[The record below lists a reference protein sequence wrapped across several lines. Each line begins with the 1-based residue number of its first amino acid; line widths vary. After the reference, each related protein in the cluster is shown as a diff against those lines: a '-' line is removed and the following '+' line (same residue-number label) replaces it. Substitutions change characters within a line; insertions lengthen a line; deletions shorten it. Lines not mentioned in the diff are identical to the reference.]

1 MSKFKPDRSEQS
13 LLFGY
18 NIDEFLPETHLS
30 RVVEEIVNNIDTNK
44 IEDKYS
50 YLGQKS
56 YEPKTLIKVLFYGY
70 TKGVFSSRKLMMSC
84 RESLPFMYL
93 ARLYKPD
100 FRTISDFRKDNI
112 KELEKYFVEVLK
124 YCNEIVLLKVGVIS
138 IDGSNFRATAL
149 SKRTNDISGYEKW
162 EARLYLEINKLT
174 EQAEKTDK
182 EENNKLSKEQENI
195 DIPKE
200 IKKRKDLIT
209 KIKKAKTELIAIKK
223 NVENDKKKR
232 KEPKINLTDKDAK
245 FQKERVGV
253 IRANYNAQI
262 STNKEQ
268 LIIAADITTNAA
280 DRNELVPMIE
290 QSEENTKEKITEI
303 RADSGYA
310 SYDNY
315 EELEEREIDGY
326 IPDQEY
332 RRLKRLR
339 LKGKIDMYDK
349 SNFKYNAEKNIYK
362 CPHGKELLFK
372 RRRNDNSQ
380 KNIRIYQCIDCPQ
393 CKFRELCTKGKYRTV
408 SRHDS
413 EHLQEAM
420 RKKLD
425 TSEGRK
431 KYYERMN
438 MVESPFGHFKKN
450 LGFTQ
455 FSMRGLEK
463 VRGEF
468 RILCTAFNILKI
480 YKWKLAK
487 DIP

>member
-1 MSKFKPDRSEQS
+1 MSKFKLDKSSQS

-18 NIDEFLPETHLS
+18 NIDEFLPETHIA
-30 RVVEEIVNNIDTNK
+30 RIVEEIVNNIDTSR
-44 IEDKYS
+44 IEEKYS
-50 YLGQKS
+50 DLGQKS
-56 YEPKTLIKVLFYGY
+56 YEPKTLIKILFYGY
-70 TKGVFSSRKLMMSC
+70 AKGVFSSRKLMMSC

-124 YCNEIVLLKVGVIS
+124 YCNEIGMLKVGAIS
-138 IDGSNFRATAL
+138 IDGSKFRANAL
-149 SKRTNDISGYEKW
+149 SKRSKDISGYNKW
-162 EARLYLEINKLT
+162 EERLCLEINKLMQ
-174 EQAEKTDK
+174 QAENIDK

-209 KIKKAKTELIAIKK
+209 KIKKAKSELIAIKK
-223 NVENDKKKR
+223 EREKDKKKQ
-232 KEPKINLTDKDAK
+232 KEPEINLTDKDAK
-245 FQKERVGV
+245 FQRERIGV
-253 IRANYNAQI
+253 IRTNYNAQI

-268 LIIAADITTNAA
+268 IIIAADITTNAA
-280 DRNELVPMIE
+280 DCNELIPMIK
-290 QSEENTKEKITEI
+290 QSEENTKEKINEVK
-303 RADSGYA
+303 ADSGYA
-310 SYDNY
+310 SYENY
-315 EELEEREIDGY
+315 GELEERKIDGY
-326 IPDQEY
+326 IPDNQY
-332 RRLKRLR
+332 RRLKRLK

-349 SNFKYNAEKNIYK
+349 NNFKYNKEKEIYI
-362 CPHGKELLFK
+362 CPDGKELRYKK
-372 RRRNDNSQ
+372 RG
-380 KNIRIYQCIDCPQ
+380 KNNTKIYQGIDCPQ
-393 CKFRELCTKGKYRTV
+393 CKYKELCTKGKYRTIY
-408 SRHDS
+408 RHDL
-413 EHLQEAM
+413 EYLQEAM

-425 TSEGRK
+425 TAEGEK

-455 FSMRGLEK
+455 FSMRGTEK

-480 YKWKLAK
+480 YKWKLCNNNS
-487 DIP
+487 